1 MSPTRKTPPGDG
13 ESILIVDDHD
23 ELWQQLAR
31 AFARRGPFLREPAL
45 VVRPD
50 SYARGI

>member
-1 MSPTRKTPPGDG
+1 MSSSCRR
-13 ESILIVDDHD
+13 DDSTVAVRD
-23 ELWQQLAR
+23 R

-50 SYARGI
+50 SYARGL